1 MFKLK
6 KKSNRSNLD
15 ENQLQLLVKWLDELN
30 HNDLIRLTDDNDL
43 VVMVGGKNDLN
54 QQIFIY
60 SKHIDFYMRNEMNDE
75 YPIVIQ
81 MSDIAKI
88 LIEFNYIKQI
98 SGQWVFPW
106 HSISL
111 GYKANIWLKSIIK
124 NVQFNDYYAQIDVE
138 IFNGKYK
145 EILPIPYECLSPTND
160 RNLIADFLL
169 KNGQIQYNVENEC
182 YIYHFIKPDLF
193 LDKQIKSKEK
203 QTDHQLLSYHI
214 RNYSIDKTNQIIK
227 CQFCYE
233 NNPFLIL
240 SNEFYKQIEKKNFN
254 RHYLI
259 DVLISNGKFSADR
272 RIFHFNGESFDLLTN
287 QYENVYLSLN
297 EKSKLIKN
305 FVELIVQMDSVRF
318 DETDQIFVLE
328 NVIDSKR
335 LHFTRQHSTFIKTNN
350 FKKKDVQQILIEY
363 STIKKDN
370 FNRFY
375 LFYNQQFIQLANV
388 LCHSFQ
394 NQNRNQ
400 SQQLIDYMYHHRLI
414 SFDKQNSLIK
424 LHFTDQ
430 TLLLPLSHLD
440 SIIDQN
446 LLRTNSNVL
455 PFTSE
460 QLTNWLIQNS
470 YLTKKIDDW

>member
-1 MFKLK
+1 M
-6 KKSNRSNLD
+6 
-15 ENQLQLLVKWLDELN
+15 
-30 HNDLIRLTDDNDL
+30 
-43 VVMVGGKNDLN
+43 
-54 QQIFIY
+54 
-60 SKHIDFYMRNEMNDE
+60 
-75 YPIVIQ
+75 
-81 MSDIAKI
+81 
-88 LIEFNYIKQI
+88 
-98 SGQWVFPW
+98 
-106 HSISL
+106 

-414 SFDKQNSLIK
+414 SFDKHKSLIK

-470 YLTKKIDDW
+470 YLTKKIDD